1 MIRLVT
7 RTRLARLA
15 AGADAARARTCEVQG
30 QADAAY
36 SSHIREVFALTARAE
51 AAEKDAATA
60 DLGARLLQSVLEDT
74 STELTQAR
82 EELAA
87 MARRLEELSEPPV
100 DASVVL
106 LLYYGEPHSIHPDK
120 PTAYAYAAT
129 LGAPLNGWRLA
140 DERPAAAVTWRC
152 VPFIYDAARDH
163 FRSVAAP
170 AVAPSGG
177 AA

>member
-7 RTRLARLA
+7 RSRLARLVA
-15 AGADAARARTCEVQG
+15 EVDAARTEAREVGG

-36 SSHIREVFALTARAE
+36 GSHIREVFALTARAE

-74 STELTQAR
+74 SAELTQAR
-82 EELAA
+82 GELAA
-87 MARRLEELSEPPV
+87 MARRLEELSAPPV

-106 LLYYGEPHSIHPDK
+106 LLHYGEPHSIHPDK

-129 LGAPLNGWRLA
+129 LGAPSSGWVPVG
-140 DERPAAAVTWRC
+140 ERPVAELRWAC

-170 AVAPSGG
+170 AIEPPGGVA
-177 AA
+177 

>member
-7 RTRLARLA
+7 RTRLVRLVAEVEDAR
-15 AGADAARARTCEVQG
+15 GRAREVQG

-36 SSHIREVFALTARAE
+36 RSHVREVFALTARAE

-74 STELTQAR
+74 SAELTQAR

-87 MARRLEELSEPPV
+87 MARRLEELSAPPV

-106 LLYYGEPHSIHPDK
+106 LLHYGEPHSIHPDK
-120 PTAYAYAAT
+120 PAAYAYAAT
-129 LGAPLNGWRLA
+129 LGAPLNGWRLV
-140 DERPAAAVTWRC
+140 DERPAAAVAWRC
-152 VPFIYDAARDH
+152 VPFIYDAACDH

-170 AVAPSGG
+170 AIEPPGGVA
-177 AA
+177 